1 MKNRKLYI
9 ITGLSGSGKTTAV
22 QAFEDA
28 SFCCIDNM
36 PMELAPKF
44 LELPLKQGEDI
55 KGIAFVMDMRLTSFI
70 QNFAPGIKA
79 MKDLGVSPK
88 IIFLE
93 ADKDILVN
101 RYSQTRRLHPL
112 SREGGLIDS
121 ILLEKKTM
129 EPVRQAADHIIDTT
143 GLTVHELKAHILG
156 LIGSPGEQALSMK
169 LNLVS
174 FGFKYGIPSHADLVI
189 DVRFLKN
196 PYFIP
201 ELKPLDGDSK
211 AVKDFVL
218 SAPETRTFLEKYTSL
233 LDYLI
238 PLYKK
243 ENKAYLTIAVGCTG
257 GRHRSVAIA
266 RSIFEHLNQKGLS
279 PGIVNR
285 DIDRDITEK

>member
-1 MKNRKLYI
+1 MKTKKLYI

-79 MKDLGVSPK
+79 MKDLGVSPR

-143 GLTVHELKAHILG
+143 GLNVHELKAHILS
-156 LIGSPGEQALSMK
+156 LIGSPNQNALPMK

-189 DVRFLKN
+189 DVRFLNN

-201 ELKPLDGDSK
+201 ELKPLDGDSQ

-285 DIDRDITEK
+285 DIDRDIKEK